1 MKKILLL
8 LLSVFSFAAFFVS
21 AETTVLW
28 EGLFNEFETDNLLC
42 GLEDPFSGYVIDKMT
57 ANCAPSTGDEPFGD
71 EFAIVEDAE
80 TGNKLL
86 KVCRKSIGEDS
97 KGCRG
102 VRTKLTWGET
112 EYDASKGFLKIE
124 GRVKAAAFTEL
135 RIANVNGA
143 CMARFGL
150 NGGPDINNK
159 AYLAHYGYNLNEV
172 VSDAVNKGDERFFVS
187 SDDLG
192 WNLAKFSGIPADGN
206 WYNFELCL
214 DLSVCDLA
222 YFTVWSDDQSYFD
235 IYTGRCNALTY
246 QGYRPTYICFTSW
259 AKNNEAREASYFS
272 NLKVS
277 YVLDEEEENWETF
290 FEDDFSAYQPG
301 QSLFNVN
308 PEFIQTGDNAPNLE
322 ATIIDHYEGV
332 SFESNAV
339 YFAVNNATEATPK
352 AGIALSVPR
361 DMFDYPNAK
370 LRISL
375 KAYYKDGGT
384 GYGELRLA
392 TAADKPM
399 MRFCF
404 RSSDYQTYCY
414 TDNRREGVNN
424 GAANYGD
431 ARWPSAS
438 ADKIKYNPDDSVLWN
453 TWCDFALVV
462 DCHTGTLLNYNIT
475 DNAGFEF
482 TGDKVCQLYEFGTER
497 PAYVEFT
504 AVGNGY
510 NTTRNGYFLDDLT
523 VTYVKENTP
532 WVTVFEDDFQSYTL
546 GESLTA
552 QNAEYQRIG
561 NDAAYSDLIEEDLE
575 NYPAYGQYAKV
586 WLNTPS
592 GYPRDGVKVMLP
604 DSCVPVEGG
613 KLRLTTRFYCPD
625 NGCWNIFFKEDS
637 PVASYGFHSA
647 NRWFATWGSNDTT
660 PRYDGMENGPYN
672 DWINFMVTVAYDGE
686 GGAYL
691 ESAVLNNAKDA
702 TKRQGLRWCGYF
714 DTTMPG
720 APDSAGVQVQG
731 WANFAGRYALINY
744 IKVEYAAPEPA
755 FLGLLALAGLA
766 ILRKR
771 S

>member
-1 MKKILLL
+1 MKKNLLL
-8 LLSVFSFAAFFVS
+8 LLFVFCFSAFLAS

-71 EFAIVEDAE
+71 ELAIVEDAE
-80 TGNKLL
+80 SGNKLL

-192 WNLAKFSGIPADGN
+192 WNLAKFNGIPADGN

-235 IYTGRCNALTY
+235 IYNGRCNALTY

-277 YVLDEEEENWETF
+277 YVVDEEEEYWETF
-290 FEDDFSAYQPG
+290 FEDDFSTYQPG

-332 SFESNAV
+332 GFESNAV
-339 YFAVNNATEATPK
+339 YFAVNNDTEATPK

-370 LRISL
+370 LRMSL
-375 KAYYKDGGT
+375 KAYYKDGGIGFSVFNEDDRQT
-384 GYGELRLA
+384 MYYGRSKAEERYSHRYYLYVNGSKYDCMTLQDHNAWKKFVIELFN
-392 TAADKPM
+392 DE
-399 MRFCF
+399 
-404 RSSDYQTYCY
+404 
-414 TDNRREGVNN
+414 EGKTHIYGV
-424 GAANYGD
+424 ANHM
-431 ARWPSAS
+431 
-438 ADKIKYNPDDSVLWN
+438 
-453 TWCDFALVV
+453 LVV
-462 DCHTGTLLNYNIT
+462 DHY
-475 DNAGFEF
+475 DNGMGF
-482 TGDKVCQLYEFGTER
+482 DKYY
-497 PAYVEFT
+497 P
-504 AVGNGY
+504 N
-510 NTTRNGYFLDDLT
+510 
-523 VTYVKENTP
+523 VT
-532 WVTVFEDDFQSYTL
+532 
-546 GESLTA
+546 
-552 QNAEYQRIG
+552 I
-561 NDAAYSDLIEEDLE
+561 
-575 NYPAYGQYAKV
+575 
-586 WLNTPS
+586 
-592 GYPRDGVKVMLP
+592 GYPNYAGIQLEAKPNETDEPRFLLLKDVKY
-604 DSCVPVEGG
+604 E
-613 KLRLTTRFYCPD
+613 
-625 NGCWNIFFKEDS
+625 
-637 PVASYGFHSA
+637 
-647 NRWFATWGSNDTT
+647 
-660 PRYDGMENGPYN
+660 
-672 DWINFMVTVAYDGE
+672 
-686 GGAYL
+686 
-691 ESAVLNNAKDA
+691 
-702 TKRQGLRWCGYF
+702 
-714 DTTMPG
+714 
-720 APDSAGVQVQG
+720 VQV
-731 WANFAGRYALINY
+731 
-744 IKVEYAAPEPA
+744 PEPA
-755 FLGLLALAGLA
+755 FLGLLALCGLVF
-766 ILRKR
+766 LRKH
-771 S
+771 

>member
-1 MKKILLL
+1 MKKNLLL
-8 LLSVFSFAAFFVS
+8 LLFVFCFSAFLAS

-71 EFAIVEDAE
+71 ELAIVEDAE
-80 TGNKLL
+80 SGNKLL

-192 WNLAKFSGIPADGN
+192 WNLAKFNGIPADGN

-235 IYTGRCNALTY
+235 IYNGRCNALTY

-277 YVLDEEEENWETF
+277 YVVDEEEENWETF

-332 SFESNAV
+332 GFESNAV
-339 YFAVNNATEATPK
+339 YFAVNNDTEATPK
-352 AGIALSVPR
+352 CGIMVSVPR

-370 LRISL
+370 LRMSL
-375 KAYYKDGGT
+375 KAYYKDGGIGFSVFNEDDRQT
-384 GYGELRLA
+384 MYYGRSKAEERYSHRYYLYVNGSKYDCMTLQDHNAWKKFVIELFNDEEGKTHIYGVANHMLVVDHYDNGMGFDKYYPDVTIGYPNYAGIQLEA
-392 TAADKPM
+392 KPNE
-399 MRFCF
+399 
-404 RSSDYQTYCY
+404 T
-414 TDNRREGVNN
+414 
-424 GAANYGD
+424 GD
-431 ARWPSAS
+431 ARFLLLK
-438 ADKIKYNPDDSVLWN
+438 DVKY
-453 TWCDFALVV
+453 
-462 DCHTGTLLNYNIT
+462 
-475 DNAGFEF
+475 E
-482 TGDKVCQLYEFGTER
+482 
-497 PAYVEFT
+497 
-504 AVGNGY
+504 
-510 NTTRNGYFLDDLT
+510 
-523 VTYVKENTP
+523 
-532 WVTVFEDDFQSYTL
+532 
-546 GESLTA
+546 
-552 QNAEYQRIG
+552 
-561 NDAAYSDLIEEDLE
+561 
-575 NYPAYGQYAKV
+575 
-586 WLNTPS
+586 
-592 GYPRDGVKVMLP
+592 
-604 DSCVPVEGG
+604 
-613 KLRLTTRFYCPD
+613 
-625 NGCWNIFFKEDS
+625 
-637 PVASYGFHSA
+637 
-647 NRWFATWGSNDTT
+647 
-660 PRYDGMENGPYN
+660 
-672 DWINFMVTVAYDGE
+672 
-686 GGAYL
+686 
-691 ESAVLNNAKDA
+691 
-702 TKRQGLRWCGYF
+702 
-714 DTTMPG
+714 
-720 APDSAGVQVQG
+720 VQV
-731 WANFAGRYALINY
+731 
-744 IKVEYAAPEPA
+744 PEPA
-755 FLGLLALAGLA
+755 FLGLLALVGLA
-766 ILRKR
+766 FLRKR
-771 S
+771 